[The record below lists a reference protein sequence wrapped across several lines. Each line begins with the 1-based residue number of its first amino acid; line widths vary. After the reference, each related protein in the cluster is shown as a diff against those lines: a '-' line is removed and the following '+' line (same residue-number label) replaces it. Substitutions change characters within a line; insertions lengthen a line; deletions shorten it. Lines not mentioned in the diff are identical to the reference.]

1 MNKLT
6 GVITQI
12 QTSGAIM
19 LVDVNVDGQGF
30 SALLI
35 ESNSQPDW
43 LSVGNHVHLAF
54 KETEVSLAKGLLGKI
69 SLRNRMKCRVVSLK
83 RGELLST
90 ITMAFGNF
98 SVTSAITT
106 RAVDSLQIAIGD
118 EVEALVKSNE
128 IALMRVEVSTL
139 TINHL

>member
-1 MNKLT
+1 MNRLT
-6 GVITQI
+6 GIITQI
-12 QTSGAIM
+12 QTSDAIM

-35 ESNSQPDW
+35 ESNTQPEW
-43 LSVGNHVHLAF
+43 LKAGNSVHLAF
-54 KETEVSLAKGLLGKI
+54 KETEVSLAKDLKGKI
-69 SLRNRMKCRVVSLK
+69 SLRNRMKCQVVSVR

-90 ITMAFGNF
+90 VTMNYGDFII
-98 SVTSAITT
+98 TSAITT

-128 IALMRVEVSTL
+128 IALMRVGV
-139 TINHL
+139 

>member
-6 GVITQI
+6 GTITQI
-12 QTSGAIM
+12 QNSGAIM

-35 ESNSQPDW
+35 ESNTQPDW
-43 LSVGNHVHLAF
+43 LSVGNQVYLAF
-54 KETEVSLAKGLLGKI
+54 KETEVSLAKGLAGKI
-69 SLRNRMKCRVVSLK
+69 SLRNRMKCQVVSLK

-128 IALMRVEVSTL
+128 IALMKVEVL
-139 TINHL
+139 